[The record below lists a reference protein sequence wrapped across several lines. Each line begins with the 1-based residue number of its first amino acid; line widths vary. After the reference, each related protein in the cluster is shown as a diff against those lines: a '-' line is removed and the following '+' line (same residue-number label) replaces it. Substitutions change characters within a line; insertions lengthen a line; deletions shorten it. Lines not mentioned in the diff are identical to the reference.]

1 MRGRRSMKSYFIL
14 TINPGSTSTK
24 IGVFEN
30 ETELFTQSVEHDSAG
45 LEAFPTVNDQF
56 EFRKKT
62 VQEILRGHQFDLD
75 KLAAV
80 VGRGG
85 LLPPI
90 HAGGY
95 LVNQAMKDLI
105 LAGQLSPHASNLG
118 ALLADAIASPLR
130 IPAFIYDA
138 VSADEMADI
147 ARITGFP
154 EIHRKSLCHVLNSK
168 AMGRKY
174 AQEMGKT
181 YAEMNL
187 VIAHLGGGI
196 SISAHKKGRIID
208 VIADDTGPF
217 SPERSGG
224 VPLLALVDLIY
235 SKHFQ
240 KKELLKKIRGQ
251 GGLKAHLGSSDIRE
265 IEKRIIS
272 GDNKAK
278 QIYEAQAYQI
288 AKGIGEMAV
297 VLKGEID
304 GIIITG
310 GMAYSEKLTTIIDK
324 YIAFL
329 GPVKCLPGE
338 NEMEALALGGLRM
351 LRGHEEPQVFI
362 R

>member
-1 MRGRRSMKSYFIL
+1 MQTYFIL

-30 ETELFTQSVEHDSAG
+30 ETELFTQSVEHDNTS
-45 LEAFPTVNDQF
+45 LEGFLTVNDQF

-62 VQEILRGHQFDLD
+62 VLEVLRAHQFDHN

-95 LVNQAMKDLI
+95 RVNQAMKDLI
-105 LAGQLSPHASNLG
+105 LAGQLSPHAANLG
-118 ALLADAIASPLR
+118 ALLADAIAAPLG
-130 IPAFIYDA
+130 IPAYIYDA

-174 AQEMGKT
+174 ANEMGKT

-224 VPLLALVDLIY
+224 VPLLALVELIY
-235 SKHFQ
+235 SSDYQ
-240 KKELLKKIRGQ
+240 KNQLLKKIRGQ
-251 GGLKAHLGSSDIRE
+251 GGLKGHLGSGDIRE
-265 IEKRIIS
+265 IEQRIRT
-272 GDNKAK
+272 GDAKAK

-304 GIIITG
+304 GIILTG
-310 GMAYSEKLTTIIDK
+310 GMAYSEKLTTMIK
-324 YIAFL
+324 EYIAFL
-329 GPVKCLPGE
+329 APVKSMPGE
-338 NEMEALALGGLRM
+338 NEMEALALGGLR
-351 LRGHEEPQVFI
+351 LLKGEEEPQVFSGDFK
-362 R
+362 